1 MKPTLDYFYG
11 GQADQYTFFRV
22 PKLLFTAPEYRGIS
36 AEAKIL
42 YGLMLDRMTL
52 STRSGW
58 FDEQNRVYIIF
69 TIGDVLEA
77 LGCGTQKAAK
87 LLSELEEKAGLIERR
102 RQGLGKPNIIY
113 VKNFVTEQSKF
124 KNCENQN
131 SGVLKIENQEFP
143 ESKSNNTDKNNT
155 DINDTD
161 SLLFPSV
168 RGDQRREAARC
179 DAQQREEYREIVL
192 ENIEYE
198 ILESSPGTDTEILDE
213 IVELIVDTVSTARE
227 TVLIS
232 GEEKS
237 AEVVRS
243 QFLKLTRYHIEYVMD
258 SLRDNSTRVRNIK
271 QYMLASLYNAPMT
284 MGNYYQSRVNSD
296 AADGVY

>member
-1 MKPTLDYFYG
+1 MTPILDYFYG
-11 GQADQYTFFRV
+11 NQADQFTFYRI
-22 PKLLFTAPEYRGIS
+22 PKLLFASPEYRNIS

-42 YGLMLDRMTL
+42 YGLLLDRMTL
-52 STRSGW
+52 SARSGW
-58 FDEQNRVYIIF
+58 LDEFNRVFIIF
-69 TIGDVLEA
+69 TIGDIMEA
-77 LGCGTQKAAK
+77 LGCATQKAAK

-113 VKNFVTEQSKF
+113 VKNFVTEESKI

-143 ESKSNNTDKNNT
+143 KSKSNNTDKNNT

-243 QFLKLTRYHIEYVMD
+243 QFLKLTRYHIEYAMD
-258 SLRDNSTRVRNIK
+258 CLRDNSTRVRNIK
-271 QYMLASLYNAPMT
+271 QGPLRRLTRRRNLLK
-284 MGNYYQSRVNSD
+284 
-296 AADGVY
+296 

>member
-1 MKPTLDYFYG
+1 MTPTLDYFYG

-22 PKLLFTAPEYRGIS
+22 PKLLFTAPEFRGIS

-42 YGLMLDRMTL
+42 YGLLLDRMTL
-52 STRSGW
+52 SARSGW
-58 FDEQNRVYIIF
+58 FDELNRVYIIF

-143 ESKSNNTDKNNT
+143 ESKSNNTEDNNT
-155 DINDTD
+155 YLNETD

-168 RGDQRREAARC
+168 RGDQRRDAARSETM
-179 DAQQREEYREIVL
+179 AREEYREIVL

-198 ILESSPGTDTEILDE
+198 VLPETSGIDMEIADE
-213 IVELIVDTVSTARE
+213 IVELIVDTVSTTRE
-227 TVLIS
+227 TVRIS
-232 GEEKS
+232 GEEKP
-237 AEVVRS
+237 ADVVRS
-243 QFLKLTRYHIEYVMD
+243 RFLKLNREHILFVLD
-258 SLRDNSTRVRNIK
+258 SMKANSTRIRNIK
-271 QYMLASLYNAPMT
+271 QYLLAALYNAPMT
-284 MGNYYQSRVNSD
+284 IGSYYQARVNSD
-296 AADGVY
+296 EADGIC

>member
-1 MKPTLDYFYG
+1 MTPILDYFYG
-11 GQADQYTFFRV
+11 NQADQFTFYRI
-22 PKLLFTAPEYRGIS
+22 PKLLFTSPEYRSIS

-42 YGLMLDRMTL
+42 YGLLLDRMTL
-52 STRSGW
+52 SARSGW
-58 FDEQNRVYIIF
+58 FDEFNRVFIIF
-69 TIGDVLEA
+69 TIGDIMEA
-77 LGCGTQKAAK
+77 LGCATQKAAK

-113 VKNFVTEQSKF
+113 VKNFVTEESKI

-213 IVELIVDTVSTARE
+213 IVALIVDTVSTARE

>member
-1 MKPTLDYFYG
+1 MTPILDYFYG
-11 GQADQYTFFRV
+11 NQADQFTFYRI
-22 PKLLFTAPEYRGIS
+22 PKLLFTSPEYRNIS

-42 YGLMLDRMTL
+42 YGLLLDRMTL
-52 STRSGW
+52 SARSGW
-58 FDEQNRVYIIF
+58 FDEFNRVFIIF
-69 TIGDVLEA
+69 TIGDIMEA
-77 LGCGTQKAAK
+77 LGCATQKAAK

-113 VKNFVTEQSKF
+113 VKNFVTEESKI

-284 MGNYYQSRVNSD
+284 MGSYYQSRVNSD

>member
-1 MKPTLDYFYG
+1 MTPILDYFYG
-11 GQADQYTFFRV
+11 NQADQFTFYRI
-22 PKLLFTAPEYRGIS
+22 PKLLFTSPEYRNIS

-42 YGLMLDRMTL
+42 YGLLLDRMTL
-52 STRSGW
+52 SARSGW
-58 FDEQNRVYIIF
+58 FDEFNRVFIIF
-69 TIGDVLEA
+69 TIGDIMEA
-77 LGCGTQKAAK
+77 LGCATQKAAK

-113 VKNFVTEQSKF
+113 VKNFVTEESKI

-296 AADGVY
+296 AADGIY